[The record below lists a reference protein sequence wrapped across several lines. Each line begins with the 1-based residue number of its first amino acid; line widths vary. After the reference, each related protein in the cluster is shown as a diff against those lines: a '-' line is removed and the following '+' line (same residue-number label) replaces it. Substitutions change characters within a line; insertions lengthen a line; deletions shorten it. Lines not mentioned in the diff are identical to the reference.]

1 MDEGQVKTKIF
12 LMQSLDWALFI
23 AVVSLGIYAVIYA
36 ENRALMGFAALVGLF
51 LVNKLGNYTMMKIN
65 TLRLEMKIQK
75 REQGKL

>member
-51 LVNKLGNYTMMKIN
+51 LVSKLGNYTMVKIN

>member
-51 LVNKLGNYTMMKIN
+51 LVSKLGNYTMVKIN

-75 REQGKL
+75 REQGKF

>member
-23 AVVSLGIYAVIYA
+23 AVVSLGIYAVLHA

-51 LVNKLGNYTMMKIN
+51 LVNKLGNYTMTKIN
-65 TLRLEMKIQK
+65 TLRLEMKIHK
-75 REQGKL
+75 RDQGKL